1 MGDDEVGNVV
11 DGDDV
16 GFVRFATLFARH
28 LNVKRPLGS
37 AAHDIDLLAVVVAM
51 AAFGLHQNLF
61 DFRRHRAQ
69 VRAEEL
75 RRRLLQELFGKRVDD
90 GDLSIAPD
98 TDHRRSH
105 A

>member
-1 MGDDEVGNVV
+1 
-11 DGDDV
+11 
-16 GFVRFATLFARH
+16 
-28 LNVKRPLGS
+28 
-37 AAHDIDLLAVVVAM
+37 M

-98 TDHRRSH
+98 TDHRRRH